1 MTAEPLTRFSRVSRR
16 RVLPVLL
23 QAIPLLGAGCLL
35 TVGLD
40 GRDNLLTFCLS
51 LLGVVLLLPWGIG
64 YWYLQRDWRCLI
76 TSFIVGPWLLG
87 LLLLAAGWGVPL
99 TALRAGPHPF
109 RLLVLVALLT
119 VVDAWRLA
127 AGAPAAEH
135 TSRPAGRPRGQ

>member
-1 MTAEPLTRFSRVSRR
+1 MVAST
-16 RVLPVLL
+16 
-23 QAIPLLGAGCLL
+23 
-35 TVGLD
+35 
-40 GRDNLLTFCLS
+40 
-51 LLGVVLLLPWGIG
+51 VVLLLLWGIG

-109 RLLVLVALLT
+109 WLLVLVALLT

-127 AGAPAAEH
+127 TGAPAPEPP
-135 TSRPAGRPRGQ
+135 SRPAGAARGR